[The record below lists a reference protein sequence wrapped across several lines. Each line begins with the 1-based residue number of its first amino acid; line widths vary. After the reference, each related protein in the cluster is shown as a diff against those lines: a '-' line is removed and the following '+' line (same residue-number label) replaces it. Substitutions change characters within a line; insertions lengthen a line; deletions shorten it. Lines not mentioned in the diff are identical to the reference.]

1 MKKTAGIIGGMG
13 PQATVDLFQKVVLN
27 TKSNSDN
34 NHIHIVIDNNVDIP
48 DRTKS
53 ILNNSNLPLKYM
65 SESAKKLESI
75 GADFLAMPCNTA
87 HYFYDQLQE
96 TVNVPI
102 INMIEETAK
111 YLKNRGEKDLLL
123 LATTGTIKT
132 GIYQKIFNKFDLN
145 IITPNE
151 EFQKEVMSS
160 IYDFVKKGEKYN
172 KEKIFKK
179 YLDEI
184 LEKNIDNII
193 LGCTELPI
201 LFNENNFEYKVVDP
215 TLILAKAIITTAGYE
230 IKN

>member
-13 PQATVDLFQKVVLN
+13 PQATVDLFQKIVSN
-27 TKSNSDN
+27 TVSDSDN
-34 NHIHIVIDNNVDIP
+34 NHIHIIIDNNTNIP

-53 ILNNSNLPLKYM
+53 ILEKSDLPLKYL

-87 HYFYDQLQE
+87 HFFYDALKE
-96 TVNVPI
+96 TVNIPI

-111 YLKNRGEKDLLL
+111 YLQSRNEKRLLL

-132 GIYQKIFNKFDLN
+132 NIYQQIFSNFDLE
-145 IITPNE
+145 IIVPE
-151 EFQKEVMSS
+151 ETFQEEIMSA
-160 IYDFVKKGEKYN
+160 IYDSVKKGVPYKNAEKFKALLS
-172 KEKIFKK
+172 KE
-179 YLDEI
+179 LD
-184 LEKNIDNII
+184 KNIDNVI

-201 LFNENNFEYKVVDP
+201 LFEENKLHDKVVDP
-215 TLILAKAIITTAGYE
+215 TLILAKAIIKKAGYE

>member
-13 PQATVDLFQKVVLN
+13 PQATVDLFQKIVSN
-27 TKSNSDN
+27 TVSDSDN
-34 NHIHIVIDNNVDIP
+34 NHIHIIIDNNTDIP

-53 ILNNSNLPLKYM
+53 ILEKSDLPLKYL

-87 HYFYDQLQE
+87 HFFYDALKE
-96 TVNVPI
+96 TVNIPI

-111 YLKNRGEKDLLL
+111 YLQSRNEKRLLL

-132 GIYQKIFNKFDLN
+132 NIYQQIFSNFDLE
-145 IITPNE
+145 IIVPE
-151 EFQKEVMSS
+151 ETFQEEIMSA
-160 IYDFVKKGEKYN
+160 IYDSVKKGLPYKNSEKFKTLLS
-172 KEKIFKK
+172 KE
-179 YLDEI
+179 LN
-184 LEKNIDNII
+184 KNIDNVI

-201 LFNENNFEYKVVDP
+201 LFEENELHDKVVDP
-215 TLILAKAIITTAGYE
+215 TLILAKAIIKKAGYE